1 MVAIYV
7 TDVIKRWQ
15 MGMNIREID
24 SATDIL
30 VYLVKNMGNQNS
42 RQNRPTPTRL
52 NVLKI
57 SSFTV

>member
-42 RQNRPTPTRL
+42 RQNIPTPTRL